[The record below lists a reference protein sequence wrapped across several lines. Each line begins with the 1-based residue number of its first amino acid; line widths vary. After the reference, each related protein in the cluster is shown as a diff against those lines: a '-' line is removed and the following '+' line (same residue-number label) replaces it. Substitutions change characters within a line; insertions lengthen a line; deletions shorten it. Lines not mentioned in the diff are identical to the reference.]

1 MAPMIDP
8 TPEIAEIAE
17 IARLAAARL
26 ADVDPDLTTAMDRT
40 LAGQERPRRRGL
52 DANLTLTLASFVFGL
67 VQFGWS
73 IYRDQRQDQR
83 RDRKEETREI
93 LVRRLRVR
101 IEEAGVE
108 DLLPPGRRDR
118 VVEVVVEEILAL
130 EGSSR

>member
-8 TPEIAEIAE
+8 TPETAEIAE